1 MSWTCRCGETHD
13 DSFEACW
20 SCGTERSEQAS
31 SAAAVLGAMPPS
43 TLGLDDS
50 RPCPHCG
57 RRIDARATRCSHCL
71 EKMPVGT
78 AGNAI
83 TNNADTAGIHSKGSS
98 GALLSNRA
106 LKRYRDA
113 YSVASNIDA
122 YGQAIKTLASI
133 IAVITI
139 VITLIASTQA
149 EGKTAGG
156 LFFAGAIT
164 AAVLWTTIHA
174 HGVRIAAEG
183 QHLLAALDVAVHTSP
198 FLSDVERAQAMSLK

>member
-13 DSFEACW
+13 DSFESCW
-20 SCGTERSEQAS
+20 SCGNERSEQTS

-43 TLGLDDS
+43 TLSHDDS
-50 RPCPHCG
+50 RPCSHCG

-71 EKMPVGT
+71 EKVPVGT
-78 AGNAI
+78 ARNA
-83 TNNADTAGIHSKGSS
+83 TTTDSDAAVAQSQGSS
-98 GALLSNRA
+98 GAPLNNRA

-133 IAVITI
+133 IAIITI
-139 VITLIASTQA
+139 VITLFVSTQA
-149 EGKTAGG
+149 EGKTAGS

-164 AAVLWTTIHA
+164 AAVLWVTIHT

-198 FLSDVERAQAMSLK
+198 FLSDV